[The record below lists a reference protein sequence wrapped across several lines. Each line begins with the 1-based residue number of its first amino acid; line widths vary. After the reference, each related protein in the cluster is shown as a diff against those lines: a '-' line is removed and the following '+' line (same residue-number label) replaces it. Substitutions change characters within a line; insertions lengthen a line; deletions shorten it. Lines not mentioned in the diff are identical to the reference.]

1 MKPTFLLTT
10 MLICCECMANVNVD
24 SCTIVRNKNEQS
36 HFVPHNVFNSDVADF
51 LYLFYE
57 PNLPYNNTRAYNKY
71 CRIAPIS
78 KDKGEG
84 RSFLISSEMA
94 TNKLKLNHSDLYH
107 KYFDRDLG
115 EMATVKNDIYVRF
128 AFQLTPQIFVINY
141 SFSHYSTEDY
151 DSQSF
156 LATINNEGDIISRIC
171 VIGDTIK
178 RYRYNSFVIVDETH
192 FKVYNYSVNIENVKD
207 KEDYGE
213 GLYVKYIDDEMP
225 KTKCVIT
232 DYIITDFGHIA
243 KVRVNEPIMLNHD
256 CWNYIDNDTP
266 LVEDD
271 PILEY

>member
-1 MKPTFLLTT
+1 
-10 MLICCECMANVNVD
+10 MLICCKCFAINKSD
-24 SCTIVRNKNEQS
+24 SCNEVRIRNEKS
-36 HFVPHNVFNSDVADF
+36 HFVQEGVTYKGLADF

-57 PNLPYNNTRAYNKY
+57 TIFPYNNTRSYNVF
-71 CRIAPIS
+71 CRTAPIS
-78 KDKGEG
+78 KDNANG
-84 RSFLISSEMA
+84 RSFLLTDSIA
-94 TNKLKLNHSDLYH
+94 IRYLKFNTTDLRYN
-107 KYFDRDLG
+107 YFDRDLG
-115 EMATVKNDIYVRF
+115 DFSSVKNDIY
-128 AFQLTPQIFVINY
+128 ANNAY
-141 SFSHYSTEDY
+141 SLKDKYIVLSYAVEHYSTESY
-151 DSQSF
+151 DNQEF
-156 LATINNEGDIISRIC
+156 LVVMNKDGEIISNIC
-171 VIGDTIK
+171 VVGDTIK
-178 RYRYNSFVIVDETH
+178 RYSYNSFVIVDETN

-232 DYIITDFGHIA
+232 DYIITDDGHIA